1 VRVGTHRVSSL
12 CSVGHG
18 AAPAPG
24 HTGLRPP
31 PAWVA
36 LRVSA
41 PWRRGAPR
49 KRGRAAGE
57 VVQSADSGGAMLL
70 VQQPLWVFGN
80 GRSPAMALRLRRLR
94 VRSPEPTPDRRG
106 LSGSQPSTTAQPTYG
121 GRLSTT
127 PIFYYDVLP
136 SGSIPRTP
144 GRGGLSGG
152 RPKAWPRKELF
163 PINSDS
169 MKDPPLFHRPPIIA
183 VVQRLGSW
191 MGRRRE
197 GLVGGR

>member
-1 VRVGTHRVSSL
+1 MVPDDGPRSFQTLARAHLRAHGCGMSSL

-31 PAWVA
+31 PASVA

-70 VQQPLWVFGN
+70 VKQPLWVFGN
-80 GRSPAMALRLRRLR
+80 GRSPAMALRLWRLR
-94 VRSPEPTPDRRG
+94 AWSPEPTPDRAWAERQ
-106 LSGSQPSTTAQPTYG
+106 L
-121 GRLSTT
+121 
-127 PIFYYDVLP
+127 IFYYGAANL
-136 SGSIPRTP
+136 
-144 GRGGLSGG
+144 
-152 RPKAWPRKELF
+152 
-163 PINSDS
+163 
-169 MKDPPLFHRPPIIA
+169 
-183 VVQRLGSW
+183 
-191 MGRRRE
+191 
-197 GLVGGR
+197 

>member
-1 VRVGTHRVSSL
+1 MRGRAVARVATYRVLSL

-31 PAWVA
+31 PASVA

-121 GRLSTT
+121 GRLSTK

-144 GRGGLSGG
+144 GRGGLSGS
-152 RPKAWPRKELF
+152 RPEAWPGKRHF
-163 PINSDS
+163 PRNA
-169 MKDPPLFHRPPIIA
+169 PI
-183 VVQRLGSW
+183 W
-191 MGRRRE
+191 
-197 GLVGGR
+197 